1 MSAIARWF
9 TDVIVGS
16 AVDASE
22 EALPRFG
29 RRYPR
34 ALRFA
39 RLVGGAF
46 LVLAGLWEAVISIV
60 VFVSVAI
67 TGDLDDRMV
76 TPFLLLPFSMGVG
89 LTVWGLR
96 MMRRGWASR
105 GAVGA
110 ALTGYDDSLRRL
122 RTGGLQTPE
131 IENVGAATA
140 RWLRTVFIF
149 VLWIAGSVI
158 AILAGVPDGYAMLL
172 GWLLPITAYI
182 VYRRRRAAGRY

>member
-1 MSAIARWF
+1 MSAIARWL

-29 RRYPR
+29 RRHPR

-60 VFVSVAI
+60 VFVHVAI
-67 TGDLDDRMV
+67 TGDLDDRVV
-76 TPFLLLPFSMGVG
+76 TPVLLLPFSMGVG

-105 GAVGA
+105 GVVGA

-131 IENVGAATA
+131 SENVGAATA
-140 RWLRTVFIF
+140 RWLRTVFVF